1 MSGETIIEPSR
12 STPVYGEF
20 DVVVVG
26 GGPAGIMAA
35 SAAARAGCSTL
46 LIERYGFLG
55 GAGTAGGLSTFC
67 GLHAR
72 TYGAD
77 VRVIRGLADELLDR
91 LAKLDG
97 LNAPHL
103 TIADGIAAQ
112 AFDISAYKIA
122 ADELVTGS
130 GARILFHAMAVG
142 AVMRTTTEIDAVLIE
157 SKSGRQAVRGRFFID
172 ASGDG
177 DLAAW
182 AGVPWEKAPPV
193 DGMMYPSLMFRINGV
208 DVERAGP
215 APWRTVE
222 RLMDEAE
229 RAGTHT
235 FPRKKPIVRPQR
247 NPLEW
252 RANLTQL
259 RTADGGAIDGTDVD
273 QLTLGEL
280 TGRQQALDAFTFIRD
295 RTPGFEDSY
304 IVDIAPQIGIR
315 ETRRIIGAYQ
325 LTEDDVLGC
334 ADFDDT
340 IGVNGWPVEAHV
352 AGTVEFR
359 WQRDERGFNQ
369 LPFRIIVPPA
379 TANLYVTGRCSSM
392 THGAQSAARV
402 TGPCF
407 VMGEAAGT
415 AAGLALAGGVVRRRR
430 RRDRTPAPAGGSGRL
445 PGPHRPRANHL
456 EQIAGI
462 SFGRATLVRT
472 TPAVSGSGCD
482 SAQAPLQLH
491 ARVHPVGDA
500 PRAVDRARA
509 DRGRS
514 GEAEDRD
521 RQLHAPSSPPASATW
536 TRSWARS
543 RRRSPP
549 RAGSR
554 SRSARPRRPTRS
566 PRPERPGSTS
576 CPAAT

>member
-72 TYGAD
+72 TYGSD

-91 LAKLDG
+91 LGKLDG

-142 AVMRTTTEIDAVLIE
+142 VVMKNGGGLGAHRASSSGPGAPRANTDMSLGAPGPMRAGAGGGVDGGTGAAAEIDAVLIE

-182 AGVPWEKAPPV
+182 AGVPWEKAPPI

-208 DVERAGP
+208 DVGRAGP

-379 TANLYVTGRCSSM
+379 TGNLYVAGRCASM

-407 VMGEAAGT
+407 VMGEAAGV
-415 AAGLALAGGVVRRRR
+415 AAGMALSSAVPGGQIGVPELQRR
-430 RRDRTPAPAGGSGRL
+430 
-445 PGPHRPRANHL
+445 L
-456 EQIAGI
+456 EDQGAFLG
-462 SFGRATLVRT
+462 RT
-472 TPAVSGSGCD
+472 TPEQV
-482 SAQAPLQLH
+482 L
-491 ARVHPVGDA
+491 
-500 PRAVDRARA
+500 
-509 DRGRS
+509 
-514 GEAEDRD
+514 
-521 RQLHAPSSPPASATW
+521 
-536 TRSWARS
+536 
-543 RRRSPP
+543 
-549 RAGSR
+549 
-554 SRSARPRRPTRS
+554 
-566 PRPERPGSTS
+566 
-576 CPAAT
+576 

>member
-1 MSGETIIEPSR
+1 VNPISTVSEPAR
-12 STPVYGEF
+12 ETPVYGEF

-26 GGPAGIMAA
+26 GGPAGIMSAA
-35 SAAARAGCSTL
+35 AAARAGSSVL

-72 TYGAD
+72 TYGED
-77 VRVIRGLADELLDR
+77 VRVIRGLADEVLAR
-91 LAKLDG
+91 LVKLDG

-142 AVMRTTTEIDAVLIE
+142 VALKPSGDIDAVLIE

-182 AGVPWEKAPPV
+182 AGVPWEKATPIN
-193 DGMMYPSLMFRINGV
+193 GMMYPSLMFRINAV
-208 DVERAGP
+208 NVEKAGP

-229 RAGTHT
+229 KAGTHT

-280 TGRQQALDAFTFIRD
+280 TGRQQSLDAFTFIRD
-295 RTPGFEDSY
+295 RTPGFEDAY

-315 ETRRIIGAYQ
+315 ETRRIIGPYQ
-325 LTEDDVLGC
+325 LTEDDVLDC

-352 AGTVEFR
+352 AGSVEFR
-359 WQRDERGFNQ
+359 WQRKERGFNQ
-369 LPFRIIVPPA
+369 LPFRIILPGA
-379 TANLYVTGRCSSM
+379 RADGQRTGNLYVTGRCASM
-392 THGAQSAARV
+392 THGAHAAARV

-407 VMGEAAGT
+407 VMGEAAGI
-415 AAGLALAGGVVRRRR
+415 AASMALGAGV
-430 RRDRTPAPAGGSGRL
+430 AGDAIDVKSLQGK
-445 PGPHRPRANHL
+445 L
-456 EQIAGI
+456 EDQGAYLG
-462 SFGRATLVRT
+462 RT
-472 TPAVSGSGCD
+472 TPEAVI
-482 SAQAPLQLH
+482 
-491 ARVHPVGDA
+491 
-500 PRAVDRARA
+500 
-509 DRGRS
+509 
-514 GEAEDRD
+514 
-521 RQLHAPSSPPASATW
+521 
-536 TRSWARS
+536 
-543 RRRSPP
+543 
-549 RAGSR
+549 
-554 SRSARPRRPTRS
+554 
-566 PRPERPGSTS
+566 
-576 CPAAT
+576 

>member
-1 MSGETIIEPSR
+1 MNATITEPSR
-12 STPVYGEF
+12 DTPVYGEF

-35 SAAARAGCSTL
+35 SSAARAGCSTL

-77 VRVIRGLADELLDR
+77 VRVIRGLADDLLSR
-91 LAKLDG
+91 LVKLDG

-142 AVMRTTTEIDAVLIE
+142 VVMKNPEISGASAPDISRIDAVLIE

-177 DLAAW
+177 DLAYW
-182 AGVPWEKAPPV
+182 AGVPWEKAPPI
-193 DGMMYPSLMFRINGV
+193 DGMMYPSLMFRINAV
-208 DVERAGP
+208 DVAKAGP

-222 RLMDEAE
+222 RLMEEAE
-229 RAGTHT
+229 AAGTHT

-259 RTADGGAIDGTDVD
+259 RRADGGAIDGTNVD
-273 QLTLGEL
+273 ELTLGEL

-315 ETRRIIGAYQ
+315 ETRRIIGPYQ
-325 LTEDDVLGC
+325 LTEEDVLGC

-359 WQRDERGFNQ
+359 WQWRERGFNQ
-369 LPFRIIVPPA
+369 LPFRIILPGTRGGGQRVG
-379 TANLYVTGRCSSM
+379 NLYVTGRCASM

-407 VMGEAAGT
+407 VMGEAAGV
-415 AAGLALAGGVVRRRR
+415 AASMALSACVAGDGIDVPELQRR
-430 RRDRTPAPAGGSGRL
+430 
-445 PGPHRPRANHL
+445 L
-456 EQIAGI
+456 EDQGAYL
-462 SFGRATLVRT
+462 GRA
-472 TPAVSGSGCD
+472 
-482 SAQAPLQLH
+482 AP
-491 ARVHPVGDA
+491 
-500 PRAVDRARA
+500 
-509 DRGRS
+509 
-514 GEAEDRD
+514 EAI
-521 RQLHAPSSPPASATW
+521 L
-536 TRSWARS
+536 
-543 RRRSPP
+543 
-549 RAGSR
+549 
-554 SRSARPRRPTRS
+554 
-566 PRPERPGSTS
+566 
-576 CPAAT
+576 

>member
-1 MSGETIIEPSR
+1 LNATITEPSR
-12 STPVYGEF
+12 YTPVYGEF

-35 SAAARAGCSTL
+35 SSAARAGCSTL

-77 VRVIRGLADELLDR
+77 VRVIRGLADDLLSR
-91 LAKLDG
+91 LVKLDG

-142 AVMRTTTEIDAVLIE
+142 VVMRDGAIDAVIIE

-177 DLAAW
+177 DLAYW
-182 AGVPWEKAPPV
+182 AGVPWEKAPPI
-193 DGMMYPSLMFRINGV
+193 DGMMYPSLMFRINAV
-208 DVERAGP
+208 DVAKAGP

-222 RLMDEAE
+222 RLMEEAE
-229 RAGTHT
+229 AAGTHT

-259 RTADGGAIDGTDVD
+259 KRADGGAIDGTDVD
-273 QLTLGEL
+273 ELTRGEL
-280 TGRQQALDAFTFIRD
+280 TGRQQALDAFTFIRE

-315 ETRRIIGAYQ
+315 ETRRIIGPYQ
-325 LTEDDVLGC
+325 LTEEDVLGC

-359 WQRDERGFNQ
+359 WQWKERGFNQ
-369 LPFRIIVPPA
+369 LPFRIILPGTRGDGQPVG
-379 TANLYVTGRCSSM
+379 NLYVTGRCASM

-407 VMGEAAGT
+407 VMGEAAGV
-415 AAGLALAGGVVRRRR
+415 AASMALSACVAGDGIDVPELQRR
-430 RRDRTPAPAGGSGRL
+430 
-445 PGPHRPRANHL
+445 L
-456 EQIAGI
+456 EDQGAYL
-462 SFGRATLVRT
+462 GRA
-472 TPAVSGSGCD
+472 
-482 SAQAPLQLH
+482 AP
-491 ARVHPVGDA
+491 
-500 PRAVDRARA
+500 
-509 DRGRS
+509 
-514 GEAEDRD
+514 EAI
-521 RQLHAPSSPPASATW
+521 L
-536 TRSWARS
+536 
-543 RRRSPP
+543 
-549 RAGSR
+549 
-554 SRSARPRRPTRS
+554 
-566 PRPERPGSTS
+566 
-576 CPAAT
+576 

>member
-1 MSGETIIEPSR
+1 LSGETIIEPSR
-12 STPVYGEF
+12 TTPVYGEF

-72 TYGAD
+72 TRGAD

-91 LAKLDG
+91 LGKLDG
-97 LNAPHL
+97 LSAPHL

-142 AVMRTTTEIDAVLIE
+142 AVMRAGAAAEIDAVIIE
-157 SKSGRQAVRGRFFID
+157 SKSGRRAVRGRFFVD

-182 AGVPWEKAPPV
+182 AGVPWEKAPPI

-208 DVERAGP
+208 DVGRAGP

-359 WQRDERGFNQ
+359 WQRGERGFNQ

-379 TANLYVTGRCSSM
+379 TANLYVAGRCASM

-407 VMGEAAGT
+407 AMGEAAGT
-415 AAGLALAGGVVRRRR
+415 AAAMALDAGSSGAAVDIAELQRRLQ
-430 RRDRTPAPAGGSGRL
+430 DQGAYLGRTAP
-445 PGPHRPRANHL
+445 
-456 EQIAGI
+456 EQII
-462 SFGRATLVRT
+462 
-472 TPAVSGSGCD
+472 
-482 SAQAPLQLH
+482 
-491 ARVHPVGDA
+491 
-500 PRAVDRARA
+500 
-509 DRGRS
+509 
-514 GEAEDRD
+514 
-521 RQLHAPSSPPASATW
+521 
-536 TRSWARS
+536 
-543 RRRSPP
+543 
-549 RAGSR
+549 
-554 SRSARPRRPTRS
+554 
-566 PRPERPGSTS
+566 
-576 CPAAT
+576 

>member
-1 MSGETIIEPSR
+1 MTRRLEGRLKPGGGTDRGFTRTGEEIWLSGDAIIEPSR

-35 SAAARAGCSTL
+35 TATARAGRSAL

-72 TYGAD
+72 THGED

-142 AVMRTTTEIDAVLIE
+142 VVMAPGGSGAAGSAGSAAEIDAVIIE

-182 AGVPWEKAPPV
+182 AGVPWEKAPPI
-193 DGMMYPSLMFRINGV
+193 DGMMYPSLMFRINAV
-208 DVERAGP
+208 DVGRAGP
-215 APWRTVE
+215 TPWRTVE
-222 RLMDEAE
+222 RLMEEAE
-229 RAGTHT
+229 QAGTHT

-259 RTADGGAIDGTDVD
+259 RTASGGAIDGTDVD

-280 TGRQQALDAFTFIRD
+280 TGRQQALDAFSFIRD
-295 RTPGFEDSY
+295 RAPGFEDSY

-352 AGTVEFR
+352 AGNVEFR
-359 WQRDERGFNQ
+359 WQRQPRGFNQ
-369 LPFRIIVPPA
+369 LPFRIILPPA
-379 TANLYVTGRCSSM
+379 TRNLYVTGRCASM

-415 AAGLALAGGVVRRRR
+415 AAGMALSAGVAGAQINVPELQRRLENQGAFLGRG
-430 RRDRTPAPAGGSGRL
+430 TP
-445 PGPHRPRANHL
+445 
-456 EQIAGI
+456 ETIY
-462 SFGRATLVRT
+462 
-472 TPAVSGSGCD
+472 
-482 SAQAPLQLH
+482 
-491 ARVHPVGDA
+491 
-500 PRAVDRARA
+500 
-509 DRGRS
+509 
-514 GEAEDRD
+514 
-521 RQLHAPSSPPASATW
+521 
-536 TRSWARS
+536 
-543 RRRSPP
+543 
-549 RAGSR
+549 
-554 SRSARPRRPTRS
+554 
-566 PRPERPGSTS
+566 
-576 CPAAT
+576 

>member
-1 MSGETIIEPSR
+1 LTGIITEPSR
-12 STPVYGEF
+12 QTPVYGEF

-35 SAAARAGCSTL
+35 SAAARAGLTAA

-72 TYGAD
+72 TYGRD

-97 LNAPHL
+97 LNVPHL

-130 GARILFHAMAVG
+130 GARILFHALAVG
-142 AVMRTTTEIDAVLIE
+142 AVMSPSGKRVEAVLIE
-157 SKSGRQAVRGRFFID
+157 SKSGRAAVRGRFFID

-177 DLAAW
+177 DLASW

-208 DVERAGP
+208 DVAAAGP

-229 RAGTHT
+229 RAGTHS

-259 RTADGGAIDGTDVD
+259 RREDGGALDGTSVD
-273 QLTLGEL
+273 ELTRGEL
-280 TGRQQALDAFTFIRD
+280 IGRQQALDAFTFIRD
-295 RTPGFEDSY
+295 RTPGFGDSY

-315 ETRRIIGAYQ
+315 ETRRIIGPYQ
-325 LTEDDVLGC
+325 LTEDDVLDC
-334 ADFDDT
+334 ADFEDT

-352 AGTVEFR
+352 AGSVEFR
-359 WQRDERGFNQ
+359 WQRSERGFNH
-369 LPFRIIVPPA
+369 LPFRIMLPGTVG
-379 TANLYVTGRCSSM
+379 NLYVTGRCASM
-392 THGAQSAARV
+392 THGAHAAPRV

-407 VMGEAAGT
+407 VMGEAAGV
-415 AAGLALAGGVVRRRR
+415 AASMALSAGVRGDGIDVPELQRR
-430 RRDRTPAPAGGSGRL
+430 
-445 PGPHRPRANHL
+445 L
-456 EQIAGI
+456 EQGGT
-462 SFGRATLVRT
+462 FLGR
-472 TPAVSGSGCD
+472 G
-482 SAQAPLQLH
+482 AP
-491 ARVHPVGDA
+491 
-500 PRAVDRARA
+500 
-509 DRGRS
+509 
-514 GEAEDRD
+514 EAI
-521 RQLHAPSSPPASATW
+521 L
-536 TRSWARS
+536 
-543 RRRSPP
+543 
-549 RAGSR
+549 
-554 SRSARPRRPTRS
+554 
-566 PRPERPGSTS
+566 
-576 CPAAT
+576 

>member
-1 MSGETIIEPSR
+1 MSGEAIVEPSR
-12 STPVYGEF
+12 ATPVYGEF

-72 TYGAD
+72 THGAD

-142 AVMRTTTEIDAVLIE
+142 VAMKNPGPIDAVIIE
-157 SKSGRQAVRGRFFID
+157 SKSGRQAVRGRFFVD

-182 AGVPWEKAPPV
+182 AGVPWEKAPPI

-208 DVERAGP
+208 DVGRAGP

-229 RAGTHT
+229 QAGTHT

-280 TGRQQALDAFTFIRD
+280 AGRQQALDAFTFIRD

-369 LPFRIIVPPA
+369 LPFRIMVPPA
-379 TANLYVTGRCSSM
+379 TANLYVAGRCASM

-407 VMGEAAGT
+407 VMGEAAGV
-415 AAGLALAGGVVRRRR
+415 AAGMALSAGVTGDRIDVPELQRR
-430 RRDRTPAPAGGSGRL
+430 
-445 PGPHRPRANHL
+445 L
-456 EQIAGI
+456 ENQGA
-462 SFGRATLVRT
+462 FL
-472 TPAVSGSGCD
+472 
-482 SAQAPLQLH
+482 
-491 ARVHPVGDA
+491 
-500 PRAVDRARA
+500 
-509 DRGRS
+509 GRS
-514 GEAEDRD
+514 EPEAV
-521 RQLHAPSSPPASATW
+521 L
-536 TRSWARS
+536 
-543 RRRSPP
+543 
-549 RAGSR
+549 
-554 SRSARPRRPTRS
+554 
-566 PRPERPGSTS
+566 
-576 CPAAT
+576 

>member
-1 MSGETIIEPSR
+1 LSGVTITEPSR
-12 STPVYGEF
+12 ETPVYGEF

-35 SAAARAGCSTL
+35 ASAARAGCSTL

-72 TYGAD
+72 TYGED
-77 VRVIRGLADELLDR
+77 VRVIRGLADDLLSR
-91 LAKLDG
+91 LTKLDG

-142 AVMRTTTEIDAVLIE
+142 VVMRSGAIEAVLIE

-177 DLAAW
+177 DLACW
-182 AGVPWEKAPPV
+182 AGVPWEKAPPI

-208 DVERAGP
+208 DVANAGP

-222 RLMDEAE
+222 RLMEEAE
-229 RAGTHT
+229 AAGTHT

-259 RTADGGAIDGTDVD
+259 RREDGGAIDGTDVD
-273 QLTLGEL
+273 ELTRGEL
-280 TGRQQALDAFTFIRD
+280 IGRQQALDAFTFIRD

-315 ETRRIIGAYQ
+315 ETRRIIGPYQ
-325 LTEDDVLGC
+325 LTEEDVLGC

-359 WQRDERGFNQ
+359 WQWRERGFNQ
-369 LPFRIIVPPA
+369 LPFRIILPGRGGDGQRVG
-379 TANLYVTGRCSSM
+379 NLYVAGRCASM

-407 VMGEAAGT
+407 AMGEAAGL
-415 AAGLALAGGVVRRRR
+415 AASMALSDGVAGDAVDVPALQRR
-430 RRDRTPAPAGGSGRL
+430 
-445 PGPHRPRANHL
+445 L
-456 EQIAGI
+456 ENEGAYL
-462 SFGRATLVRT
+462 GRA
-472 TPAVSGSGCD
+472 
-482 SAQAPLQLH
+482 AP
-491 ARVHPVGDA
+491 
-500 PRAVDRARA
+500 
-509 DRGRS
+509 
-514 GEAEDRD
+514 EAI
-521 RQLHAPSSPPASATW
+521 L
-536 TRSWARS
+536 
-543 RRRSPP
+543 
-549 RAGSR
+549 
-554 SRSARPRRPTRS
+554 
-566 PRPERPGSTS
+566 
-576 CPAAT
+576 

>member
-1 MSGETIIEPSR
+1 LSGVTITEPSR
-12 STPVYGEF
+12 ETPVYGEF

-35 SAAARAGCSTL
+35 SSAARAGCSTL

-72 TYGAD
+72 THGAD
-77 VRVIRGLADELLDR
+77 VRVIRGLADELLAR

-142 AVMRTTTEIDAVLIE
+142 AVLSATGAIDAVLIE

-177 DLAAW
+177 DLAYW
-182 AGVPWEKAPPV
+182 AGVPWEKAPPIN
-193 DGMMYPSLMFRINGV
+193 GMMYPSLMFRINGV
-208 DVERAGP
+208 DVGRAGP

-222 RLMDEAE
+222 RLMEEAE
-229 RAGTHT
+229 AAGTHT

-259 RTADGGAIDGTDVD
+259 RNPDGGAIDGTSADE
-273 QLTLGEL
+273 LTRGEL
-280 TGRQQALDAFTFIRD
+280 IGRQQALDAFTFIRD

-315 ETRRIIGAYQ
+315 ETRRIIGPYQ
-325 LTEDDVLGC
+325 LTESDVLGC

-359 WQRDERGFNQ
+359 WQWEARGFNQ
-369 LPFRIIVPPA
+369 LPFRIIIPGTREDGQNV
-379 TANLYVTGRCSSM
+379 ANLYVTGRCASM

-407 VMGEAAGT
+407 VMGEAAG
-415 AAGLALAGGVVRRRR
+415 AAASLALSAGVAGDALDVPTLQRR
-430 RRDRTPAPAGGSGRL
+430 
-445 PGPHRPRANHL
+445 L
-456 EQIAGI
+456 EDQGAYLG
-462 SFGRATLVRT
+462 RT
-472 TPAVSGSGCD
+472 TP
-482 SAQAPLQLH
+482 
-491 ARVHPVGDA
+491 
-500 PRAVDRARA
+500 
-509 DRGRS
+509 
-514 GEAEDRD
+514 EAI
-521 RQLHAPSSPPASATW
+521 L
-536 TRSWARS
+536 
-543 RRRSPP
+543 
-549 RAGSR
+549 
-554 SRSARPRRPTRS
+554 
-566 PRPERPGSTS
+566 
-576 CPAAT
+576 

>member
-1 MSGETIIEPSR
+1 MPGSITEPAR

-26 GGPAGIMAA
+26 GGPAGLMAA
-35 SAAARAGCSTL
+35 SAAARSGASTL
-46 LIERYGFLG
+46 LLERYGFLG

-72 TYGAD
+72 TYGRD
-77 VRVIRGLADELLDR
+77 IRVIRGMADELLDR
-91 LAKLDG
+91 LVKLDG
-97 LNAPHL
+97 LNQPHL

-142 AVMRTTTEIDAVLIE
+142 AVMSPPGGYGGPSPREAAADASIAAILIE
-157 SKSGRQAVRGRFFID
+157 SKSGRAAVRGRFFID

-182 AGVPWEKAPPV
+182 AGVPWEKAPPA

-208 DVERAGP
+208 DVNAAGP

-222 RLMDEAE
+222 RLMDAAE

-259 RTADGGAIDGTDVD
+259 RRADGGAIDGTDVD
-273 QLTLGEL
+273 DLTRGEL
-280 TGRQQALDAFTFIRD
+280 AGRQQALDAFTFIRD
-295 RTPGFEDSY
+295 RTPGFGDSY

-315 ETRRIIGAYQ
+315 ETRRIIGPYQ
-325 LTEDDVLGC
+325 LSEEDVLYC

-352 AGTVEFR
+352 AGSVEFR
-359 WQRDERGFNQ
+359 WQKRERGFNQ
-369 LPFRIIVPPA
+369 IPFRILLPGNVP
-379 TANLYVTGRCSSM
+379 NLYVAGRCASM
-392 THGAQSAARV
+392 THGAHAAARV

-415 AAGLALAGGVVRRRR
+415 AAAMAVASGV
-430 RRDRTPAPAGGSGRL
+430 P
-445 PGPHRPRANHL
+445 
-456 EQIAGI
+456 
-462 SFGRATLVRT
+462 
-472 TPAVSGSGCD
+472 
-482 SAQAPLQLH
+482 
-491 ARVHPVGDA
+491 GDA
-500 PRAVDRARA
+500 VDVPRLQRKLELGGTFLG
-509 DRGRS
+509 RG
-514 GEAEDRD
+514 APEDIR
-521 RQLHAPSSPPASATW
+521 
-536 TRSWARS
+536 
-543 RRRSPP
+543 
-549 RAGSR
+549 
-554 SRSARPRRPTRS
+554 
-566 PRPERPGSTS
+566 
-576 CPAAT
+576 

>member
-1 MSGETIIEPSR
+1 MSSETITEPAR

-35 SAAARAGCSTL
+35 TAAARAGCSTL

-72 TYGAD
+72 TYGED
-77 VRVIRGLADELLDR
+77 VRVIRGQADELLDR
-91 LAKLDG
+91 LVKLDG

-122 ADELVTGS
+122 ADELVTGA
-130 GARILFHAMAVG
+130 GARILFHAVAVG
-142 AVMRTTTEIDAVLIE
+142 VVMKNPEISGASAPDISRIDAVLIE

-177 DLAAW
+177 DLAYW

-193 DGMMYPSLMFRINGV
+193 NGMMYPSLMFRINGV
-208 DVERAGP
+208 DVAKAGP
-215 APWRTVE
+215 APWRNVE
-222 RLMDEAE
+222 RLMEEAE
-229 RAGTHT
+229 AAGTHT

-259 RTADGGAIDGTDVD
+259 RTSGGGAIDGTNVD
-273 QLTLGEL
+273 ELTRGEL
-280 TGRQQALDAFTFIRD
+280 IGRQQALDAFTFIRD

-315 ETRRIIGAYQ
+315 ETRRIIGPYQ
-325 LTEDDVLGC
+325 LTEEDVLGC

-359 WQRDERGFNQ
+359 WQWKERGFNQ
-369 LPFRIIVPPA
+369 LPFRIILPGTRGDGQRVG
-379 TANLYVTGRCSSM
+379 NLYVTGRCASM

-407 VMGEAAGT
+407 VMGEAAGV
-415 AAGLALAGGVVRRRR
+415 AASMALSAGV
-430 RRDRTPAPAGGSGRL
+430 A
-445 PGPHRPRANHL
+445 
-456 EQIAGI
+456 
-462 SFGRATLVRT
+462 
-472 TPAVSGSGCD
+472 
-482 SAQAPLQLH
+482 
-491 ARVHPVGDA
+491 GDA
-500 PRAVDRARA
+500 IGVPALQDKLERQGAYL
-509 DRGRS
+509 GRTAP
-514 GEAEDRD
+514 EAI
-521 RQLHAPSSPPASATW
+521 L
-536 TRSWARS
+536 
-543 RRRSPP
+543 
-549 RAGSR
+549 
-554 SRSARPRRPTRS
+554 
-566 PRPERPGSTS
+566 
-576 CPAAT
+576 

>member
-1 MSGETIIEPSR
+1 VSATVTEPSR
-12 STPVYGEF
+12 VTPVYGEF

-35 SAAARAGCSTL
+35 TAAARAGRSAL

-97 LNAPHL
+97 LSAPHL

-142 AVMRTTTEIDAVLIE
+142 LTLAADGSLDAVLIE

-177 DLAAW
+177 DLAYW
-182 AGVPWEKAPPV
+182 AGVPWEKAPPA
-193 DGMMYPSLMFRINGV
+193 GGLMYPSLMFRINGV
-208 DVERAGP
+208 DIGKAGP

-222 RLMDEAE
+222 RLMEEAE
-229 RAGTHT
+229 AAGTHT

-273 QLTLGEL
+273 ELTLGEL
-280 TGRQQALDAFTFIRD
+280 TGRQQALDAFTFIKE

-315 ETRRIIGAYQ
+315 ETRRIIGPYQ
-325 LTEDDVLGC
+325 LTESDVLDC

-352 AGTVEFR
+352 AGSVEFR
-359 WQRDERGFNQ
+359 WQRQERGYNQ
-369 LPFRIIVPPA
+369 LPFRIIVPGTRGDGKRA
-379 TANLYVTGRCSSM
+379 ANLYVTGRCASM
-392 THGAQSAARV
+392 THGAHAAARV

-407 VMGEAAGT
+407 EMGQAAGT
-415 AAGLALAGGVVRRRR
+415 AAGMALSAGV
-430 RRDRTPAPAGGSGRL
+430 A
-445 PGPHRPRANHL
+445 
-456 EQIAGI
+456 
-462 SFGRATLVRT
+462 
-472 TPAVSGSGCD
+472 
-482 SAQAPLQLH
+482 
-491 ARVHPVGDA
+491 GDA
-500 PRAVDRARA
+500 VDVPELQRRLEDAGA
-509 DRGRS
+509 YLGRT
-514 GEAEDRD
+514 
-521 RQLHAPSSPPASATW
+521 AP
-536 TRSWARS
+536 
-543 RRRSPP
+543 
-549 RAGSR
+549 
-554 SRSARPRRPTRS
+554 
-566 PRPERPGSTS
+566 EVIL
-576 CPAAT
+576 

>member
-1 MSGETIIEPSR
+1 MAAAAFITESPR
-12 STPVYGEF
+12 VTPVYGEF

-35 SAAARAGCSTL
+35 AAAARSGSSVL

-72 TYGAD
+72 TYGED
-77 VRVIRGLADELLDR
+77 IRVIRGLADELLDR
-91 LAKLDG
+91 LGKLDG

-122 ADELVTGS
+122 ADELVAGS

-142 AVMRTTTEIDAVLIE
+142 AVMSAPHRIETVLIE
-157 SKSGRQAVRGRFFID
+157 SKSGRAAVRGRFFID

-177 DLAAW
+177 DLASW
-182 AGVPWEKAPPV
+182 AGVPWEKAPSI

-208 DVERAGP
+208 DVRRAGP

-222 RLMDEAE
+222 RLMDDAE
-229 RAGTHT
+229 RAGTHA

-259 RTADGGAIDGTDVD
+259 RRADGGAIDGTDVD
-273 QLTLGEL
+273 DLTRGEL

-315 ETRRIIGAYQ
+315 ETRRIVGPYQ
-325 LTEDDVLGC
+325 LTEDDVLDC
-334 ADFDDT
+334 ADFGDT

-352 AGTVEFR
+352 AGSVEFR
-359 WQRDERGFNQ
+359 WQRRERGFNQ
-369 LPFRIIVPPA
+369 LPFRIITPGTVS
-379 TANLYVTGRCSSM
+379 NLYVTGRCASM
-392 THGAQSAARV
+392 THGAHAAARV

-407 VMGEAAGT
+407 VMGEAAGV
-415 AAGLALAGGVVRRRR
+415 AASMALSADVAGDAINVPDLQRR
-430 RRDRTPAPAGGSGRL
+430 
-445 PGPHRPRANHL
+445 L
-456 EQIAGI
+456 EQRGT
-462 SFGRATLVRT
+462 FLGR
-472 TPAVSGSGCD
+472 G
-482 SAQAPLQLH
+482 APEPIL
-491 ARVHPVGDA
+491 
-500 PRAVDRARA
+500 
-509 DRGRS
+509 
-514 GEAEDRD
+514 
-521 RQLHAPSSPPASATW
+521 
-536 TRSWARS
+536 
-543 RRRSPP
+543 
-549 RAGSR
+549 
-554 SRSARPRRPTRS
+554 
-566 PRPERPGSTS
+566 
-576 CPAAT
+576 

>member
-1 MSGETIIEPSR
+1 MSSASITEPSR
-12 STPVYGEF
+12 QTPVYGEF

-35 SAAARAGCSTL
+35 TSAARAGCSTL

-91 LAKLDG
+91 LVKLDG

-122 ADELVTGS
+122 ADELVTGA

-142 AVMRTTTEIDAVLIE
+142 VVLAPSGAIDAVLIE

-177 DLAAW
+177 DLAYW
-182 AGVPWEKAPPV
+182 AGVPWEKAPPI

-208 DVERAGP
+208 DVAKTGP

-222 RLMDEAE
+222 RLMEEAE
-229 RAGTHT
+229 AAGTHT

-259 RTADGGAIDGTDVD
+259 RREDGGAIDGTNVD
-273 QLTLGEL
+273 ELTRGEL
-280 TGRQQALDAFTFIRD
+280 IGRQQALDAFTFIRD

-315 ETRRIIGAYQ
+315 ETRRIIGPYQ
-325 LTEDDVLGC
+325 LTEEDVLSC

-359 WQRDERGFNQ
+359 WQWQERGYNQ
-369 LPFRIIVPPA
+369 LPFRIILPGAGTSTSTGGQPVG
-379 TANLYVTGRCSSM
+379 NLYVTGRCASM

-415 AAGLALAGGVVRRRR
+415 AAGLALSAGV
-430 RRDRTPAPAGGSGRL
+430 A
-445 PGPHRPRANHL
+445 
-456 EQIAGI
+456 
-462 SFGRATLVRT
+462 
-472 TPAVSGSGCD
+472 
-482 SAQAPLQLH
+482 
-491 ARVHPVGDA
+491 GDA
-500 PRAVDRARA
+500 IDVPELQRRLEDQGAYL
-509 DRGRS
+509 GRTAP
-514 GEAEDRD
+514 EAI
-521 RQLHAPSSPPASATW
+521 L
-536 TRSWARS
+536 
-543 RRRSPP
+543 
-549 RAGSR
+549 
-554 SRSARPRRPTRS
+554 
-566 PRPERPGSTS
+566 
-576 CPAAT
+576 

>member
-1 MSGETIIEPSR
+1 MPGSITEPAR

-26 GGPAGIMAA
+26 GGPAGLMAA
-35 SAAARAGCSTL
+35 SAAARSGASTL

-72 TYGAD
+72 TYGRD
-77 VRVIRGLADELLDR
+77 IRVIRGMADELLDR
-91 LAKLDG
+91 LVKLDG
-97 LNAPHL
+97 LNQPHL

-142 AVMRTTTEIDAVLIE
+142 AVMSPPGGYGGASPRAAAADASIAAILIE
-157 SKSGRQAVRGRFFID
+157 SKSGRAAVRGRFFID

-182 AGVPWEKAPPV
+182 AGVPWEKAPPAR
-193 DGMMYPSLMFRINGV
+193 GMMYPSLMFRINGV
-208 DVERAGP
+208 DVNAAGP

-222 RLMDEAE
+222 RLMDAAE

-259 RTADGGAIDGTDVD
+259 RRADGGAIDGTDVD
-273 QLTLGEL
+273 DLTRGEL
-280 TGRQQALDAFTFIRD
+280 AGRQQALDAFTFIRD
-295 RTPGFEDSY
+295 RTPGFGDSY

-315 ETRRIIGAYQ
+315 ETRRIIGPYQ
-325 LTEDDVLGC
+325 LSEEDVLYC

-352 AGTVEFR
+352 AGSVEFR
-359 WQRDERGFNQ
+359 WQKRERGFNQ
-369 LPFRIIVPPA
+369 IPFRILLPGNVP
-379 TANLYVTGRCSSM
+379 NLYVAGRCASM
-392 THGAQSAARV
+392 THGAHAAARV

-415 AAGLALAGGVVRRRR
+415 AAAMAVASGV
-430 RRDRTPAPAGGSGRL
+430 A
-445 PGPHRPRANHL
+445 
-456 EQIAGI
+456 
-462 SFGRATLVRT
+462 
-472 TPAVSGSGCD
+472 
-482 SAQAPLQLH
+482 
-491 ARVHPVGDA
+491 GDA
-500 PRAVDRARA
+500 VDVPRLQRKLELGGTFLG
-509 DRGRS
+509 RG
-514 GEAEDRD
+514 APEDIR
-521 RQLHAPSSPPASATW
+521 
-536 TRSWARS
+536 
-543 RRRSPP
+543 
-549 RAGSR
+549 
-554 SRSARPRRPTRS
+554 
-566 PRPERPGSTS
+566 
-576 CPAAT
+576 

>member
-12 STPVYGEF
+12 TTPVYGEF

-72 TYGAD
+72 TRGAD

-91 LAKLDG
+91 LGKLDG
-97 LNAPHL
+97 LSAPHL

-142 AVMRTTTEIDAVLIE
+142 AVMRAGAAAEIDAVIIE
-157 SKSGRQAVRGRFFID
+157 SKSGRRAVRGRFFVD

-182 AGVPWEKAPPV
+182 AGVPWEKAPPI

-208 DVERAGP
+208 DVGRAGP

-280 TGRQQALDAFTFIRD
+280 TGRQQALDAFSFIRD

-315 ETRRIIGAYQ
+315 ETRRMVGAYQ
-325 LTEDDVLGC
+325 LTTDDVLDC
-334 ADFDDT
+334 ADFTDT

-352 AGTVEFR
+352 AGNVEFR
-359 WQRDERGFNQ
+359 WQRDPRGFNQ
-369 LPFRIIVPPA
+369 LPFRIIVPGPG
-379 TANLYVTGRCSSM
+379 TVANVYVAGRCAM
-392 THGAQSAARV
+392 
-402 TGPCF
+402 P
-407 VMGEAAGT
+407 GT
-415 AAGLALAGGVVRRRR
+415 
-430 RRDRTPAPAGGSGRL
+430 
-445 PGPHRPRANHL
+445 
-456 EQIAGI
+456 
-462 SFGRATLVRT
+462 
-472 TPAVSGSGCD
+472 
-482 SAQAPLQLH
+482 
-491 ARVHPVGDA
+491 
-500 PRAVDRARA
+500 
-509 DRGRS
+509 
-514 GEAEDRD
+514 
-521 RQLHAPSSPPASATW
+521 
-536 TRSWARS
+536 
-543 RRRSPP
+543 
-549 RAGSR
+549 
-554 SRSARPRRPTRS
+554 
-566 PRPERPGSTS
+566 
-576 CPAAT
+576 

>member
-1 MSGETIIEPSR
+1 MYIPVYTTVHAQPASDEEALLSGETIIEPGR

-72 TYGAD
+72 TYGED

-142 AVMRTTTEIDAVLIE
+142 AVMRAGAIDAVIIE
-157 SKSGRQAVRGRFFID
+157 SKSGRAAVRGRFFID

-182 AGVPWEKAPPV
+182 AGVAWEKAPPI

-280 TGRQQALDAFTFIRD
+280 AGRQQALDAFTFIRD
-295 RTPGFEDSY
+295 RTPGFEDAY

-379 TANLYVTGRCSSM
+379 TGNLYVAGRCASM

-407 VMGEAAGT
+407 AMGEAAGVAAAMAL
-415 AAGLALAGGVVRRRR
+415 AAGVAGGRIDVPELQRRLE
-430 RRDRTPAPAGGSGRL
+430 DQGAFLGRTPP
-445 PGPHRPRANHL
+445 
-456 EQIAGI
+456 EQV
-462 SFGRATLVRT
+462 L
-472 TPAVSGSGCD
+472 
-482 SAQAPLQLH
+482 
-491 ARVHPVGDA
+491 
-500 PRAVDRARA
+500 
-509 DRGRS
+509 
-514 GEAEDRD
+514 
-521 RQLHAPSSPPASATW
+521 
-536 TRSWARS
+536 
-543 RRRSPP
+543 
-549 RAGSR
+549 
-554 SRSARPRRPTRS
+554 
-566 PRPERPGSTS
+566 
-576 CPAAT
+576 

>member
-1 MSGETIIEPSR
+1 LNVTVTEPAR
-12 STPVYGEF
+12 ETPVYGEF

-35 SAAARAGCSTL
+35 ASAARAGSSVL

-72 TYGAD
+72 THGTD
-77 VRVIRGLADELLDR
+77 VRVIRGLADELLSR
-91 LAKLDG
+91 LVKLDG
-97 LNAPHL
+97 LNTPHL

-142 AVMRTTTEIDAVLIE
+142 AVLAPSGAVEAVLIE
-157 SKSGRQAVRGRFFID
+157 SKSGRLAVRGRFFID

-182 AGVPWEKAPPV
+182 AGVPWEQAPPA
-193 DGMMYPSLMFRINGV
+193 DGLMYPSLMFRINGV
-208 DVERAGP
+208 DVAKAGP

-229 RAGTHT
+229 AAGTHT

-259 RTADGGAIDGTDVD
+259 RTAAGGAIDGTDVD

-280 TGRQQALDAFTFIRD
+280 TGRQQALDAFRFIRD
-295 RTPGFEDSY
+295 RTPGFEGSY

-315 ETRRIIGAYQ
+315 ETRRIVGPYQ
-325 LTEDDVLGC
+325 LTEDDVLDC
-334 ADFDDT
+334 ADFADT

-352 AGTVEFR
+352 AGSVDFR
-359 WQRDERGFNQ
+359 WQRKERGFNQ
-369 LPFRIIVPPA
+369 LPFRIILPGPRGNGQRA
-379 TANLYVTGRCSSM
+379 ANLYVTGRCASM
-392 THGAQSAARV
+392 THGAHAAARV

-407 VMGEAAGT
+407 VMGEAAGL
-415 AAGLALAGGVVRRRR
+415 AAAMALRAGV
-430 RRDRTPAPAGGSGRL
+430 A
-445 PGPHRPRANHL
+445 
-456 EQIAGI
+456 
-462 SFGRATLVRT
+462 
-472 TPAVSGSGCD
+472 
-482 SAQAPLQLH
+482 
-491 ARVHPVGDA
+491 GDA
-500 PRAVDRARA
+500 VDVPALQRRLEEQGAYL
-509 DRGRS
+509 GRS
-514 GEAEDRD
+514 
-521 RQLHAPSSPPASATW
+521 APE
-536 TRSWARS
+536 
-543 RRRSPP
+543 
-549 RAGSR
+549 GIL
-554 SRSARPRRPTRS
+554 
-566 PRPERPGSTS
+566 
-576 CPAAT
+576 